1 LDQHK
6 QYYLGMLRK
15 LLPSILL
22 LLLGMVTVPAP
33 AQALAN
39 SKDARRGSVPHVS
52 CSYGYSLNAYGYCS
66 KNYLYT
72 PPTFAPYKEPT
83 YKYTPPTFAPYKAP
97 TYKYTPPTFAPYK
110 APSFSSN
117 SATALC
123 NDGTYSYSKNRSGT
137 CSWHGGVWL
146 WLK

>member
-1 LDQHK
+1 MQRLRGKDRHMDQHK

-15 LLPSILL
+15 LLPSFML
-22 LLLGMVTVPAP
+22 LLLGMVTVPAS
-33 AQALAN
+33 AHALAN

-66 KNYLYT
+66 KNYS
-72 PPTFAPYKEPT
+72 
-83 YKYTPPTFAPYKAP
+83 YTPPTFAPYKAP

-123 NDGTYSYSKNRSGT
+123 QDGTYSYSKNRSGT